1 MNKVLRN
8 SWALFLGMGCIMMA
22 YGFQG
27 SLLGVRAVQ
36 EEFSLTSTG
45 FMMSGYFVGYFIGAA
60 TIPNIISRVGHIRVF
75 AAFAS
80 LSSLVILMHSII
92 VNPLVWFFL
101 RVLTGIS
108 MVCIYTV
115 AESWLNDRSSNKN
128 RGSVLSIYMVILYGT
143 MGIGMF
149 LLNFSSPL
157 NFQPFILVSVIT
169 SAALIPI
176 LLTKKKPPTFKKIQA
191 MNLKDLYEASPFGM
205 ISSLFYGTM
214 GIGMFLLNFSS
225 PLNFQPFILV
235 SVITSIALIPILLTK
250 KKPPTFKR
258 IKVMTLKD
266 LYESSPFG
274 MVSSFFYGTIQ
285 AALFTL
291 LAVYA
296 TSMNF
301 TILEI
306 SIVTFLLAISGAISQ
321 FPVGKI
327 SDMYDRRKV
336 IVFSS
341 FGAAAFAIFTILVTR
356 QMYLPGEL
364 ATSKTWFYIFLV
376 LFSFCSLP
384 MFSLILAHTND
395 FIPKEKFVAA
405 GAGLQFVFGLGAM
418 SGPFLC
424 SIFMDL
430 VGPNGFF
437 VFLFF
442 FNSVIG
448 LFGMYRMKVRKT
460 VENPDSQFV
469 AMPQTITPAGIEL
482 NPSTEHI
489 EEPYSDKVKEILE
502 RKGVKYKKEDEQLK
516 TDNQVN

>member
-1 MNKVLRN
+1 MNKVLKN
-8 SWALFLGMGCIMMA
+8 SWALFLGMAFIMMA

-36 EEFSLTSTG
+36 EEFSLTATG

-60 TIPNIISRVGHIRVF
+60 TIPSIVSRVGHIRVF

-80 LSSLVILMHSII
+80 LASLVILVHSILI
-92 VNPLVWFFL
+92 HPFIWFML

-128 RGSVLSIYMVILYGT
+128 RGSVLSVYMVILYGS
-143 MGIGMF
+143 MGVGMF
-149 LLNFSSPL
+149 LLNFSSPK

-205 ISSLFYGTM
+205 VSSLFYGT
-214 GIGMFLLNFSS
+214 
-225 PLNFQPFILV
+225 
-235 SVITSIALIPILLTK
+235 
-250 KKPPTFKR
+250 
-258 IKVMTLKD
+258 
-266 LYESSPFG
+266 
-274 MVSSFFYGTIQ
+274 IQ
-285 AALFTL
+285 SALFTL

-306 SIVTFLLAISGAISQ
+306 SIVTFLLAVSGAIAQ
-321 FPVGKI
+321 FPIGKI
-327 SDMYDRRKV
+327 SDIYDRRKV
-336 IVFSS
+336 IVFST
-341 FGAAAFAIFTILVTR
+341 FGAAFFSILAILVSR
-356 QMYLPGEL
+356 QMYLPGGL
-364 ATSKTWFYIFLV
+364 ATSKTWFYIFFI

-395 FIPKEKFVAA
+395 YISKEKFVAA
-405 GAGLQFVFGLGAM
+405 GAGLQFAFGLGAI

-430 VGPNGFF
+430 VGSNGFF
-437 VFLFF
+437 IFLFF
-442 FNSVIG
+442 FHSIIG
-448 LFGMYRMKVRKT
+448 IFGIYRMRVRKS
-460 VENPDSQFV
+460 VDNPDSQFV

-482 NPSTEHI
+482 NPSTEPI
-489 EEPYSDKVKEILE
+489 EEPEKISNENN
-502 RKGVKYKKEDEQLK
+502 
-516 TDNQVN
+516 DNNTNIY